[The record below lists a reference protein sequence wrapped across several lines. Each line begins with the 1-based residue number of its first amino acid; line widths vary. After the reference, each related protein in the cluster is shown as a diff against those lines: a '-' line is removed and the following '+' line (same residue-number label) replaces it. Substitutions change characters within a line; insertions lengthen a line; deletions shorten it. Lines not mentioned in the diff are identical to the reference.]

1 MKPFPYN
8 EFYLVFME
16 ELKSIFSRFISH
28 SKDKKPYIFVITAPD
43 DYIAVSKSKDPES
56 CCLRAAGNTI
66 ADFES
71 TGYSYDNPKRHGLSL
86 TFKYNVEDWSV
97 EAWRNNS
104 FSYKDFSKS
113 NSIIFNYIIENEG
126 MIVEKNYQFTEGF
139 MAFRTE
145 FFSFLIKCLK
155 QLRDEKFFDSVY
167 PESILINFYVRE
179 YHDNDE
185 MIRIF
190 ESLNTKEET
199 ELFAEWLLPK
209 RKRKG

>member
-28 SKDKKPYIFVITAPD
+28 SKDKKPYIFVVAAL
-43 DYIAVSKSKDPES
+43 DYIAVSESKQPES
-56 CCLRAAGNTI
+56 CCLWARGNTI

-71 TGYSYDNPKRHGLSL
+71 TGYSYDNPKGYGVE
-86 TFKYNVEDWSV
+86 FKYNSEEWLA

-104 FSYKDFSKS
+104 FSYNDFSKA
-113 NSIIFNYIIENEG
+113 NSIIFNYIIENED
-126 MIVEKNYQFTEGF
+126 MIVKEKEKNYEFTEGF
-139 MAFRTE
+139 KAFRTE
-145 FFSFLIKCLK
+145 FFSLLIKCLK
-155 QLRDEKFFDSVY
+155 QLRDEKFFESVY
-167 PESILINFYVRE
+167 PERVLINFEVRE
-179 YHDNDE
+179 YYDNDE
-185 MIRIF
+185 IIRIF
-190 ESLNTKEET
+190 ESLNTKEEA